1 MCIRHCKIFPR
12 IQTNLGSSLCVSEFQ
27 PLIGKF
33 SSCWLSTS
41 PHLEG
46 TVPSLFSLQAPEGR
60 SRGAGQPC
68 LFRQEKAGQGAASRD
83 EQVTEPNGSLQGKR
97 CPAVSLNPTGR
108 VLPLNRGLQGG
119 AGAFFWAGCC
129 VLGHLTPT
137 YFATT
142 QLPSKA
148 TLFILALTPALHES
162 SHVLWEQVWMIP
174 LLLTTQGRLCSNLP
188 PAPGVGLWSALLG
201 RHPRQLSTS

>member
-12 IQTNLGSSLCVSEFQ
+12 IQTNLASSLCVSEFQ

-33 SSCWLSTS
+33 SSCWLSPS

-83 EQVTEPNGSLQGKR
+83 EQVTEWESAGEALPCSLSEPNGQG
-97 CPAVSLNPTGR
+97 PASEPRTAGR
-108 VLPLNRGLQGG
+108 GWG
-119 AGAFFWAGCC
+119 FF
-129 VLGHLTPT
+129 LGWL
-137 YFATT
+137 
-142 QLPSKA
+142 
-148 TLFILALTPALHES
+148 
-162 SHVLWEQVWMIP
+162 
-174 LLLTTQGRLCSNLP
+174 LCSGSPHTNILRHY
-188 PAPGVGLWSALLG
+188 SA
-201 RHPRQLSTS
+201 TK